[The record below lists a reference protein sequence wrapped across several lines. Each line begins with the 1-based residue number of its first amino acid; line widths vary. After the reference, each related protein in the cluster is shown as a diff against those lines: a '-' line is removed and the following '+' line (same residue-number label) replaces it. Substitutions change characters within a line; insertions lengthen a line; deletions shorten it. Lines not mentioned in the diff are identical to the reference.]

1 MFNPVSTSRVRA
13 VRALTWQGCATL
25 AVALLWWVLPAGGVR
40 SAVAALAGGGLMVFG
55 GWVAMLLAL
64 GGGIVSGAQ
73 MALGRV
79 VIATLL
85 KWGVVA
91 IGLLVLIGIL
101 KWPPLPVL
109 SAVIL
114 TVFAYIVANAIPDK
128 VCK

>member
-1 MFNPVSTSRVRA
+1 MK
-13 VRALTWQGCATL
+13 
-25 AVALLWWVLPAGGVR
+25 

-55 GWVAMLLAL
+55 GLIAMLLAL
-64 GGGIVSGAQ
+64 GGGIVSGAHG
-73 MALGRV
+73 ALGRV

-85 KWGVVA
+85 KWAVVA
-91 IGLLVLIGIL
+91 LGLLVVFGML

-128 VCK
+128 VSK

>member
-25 AVALLWWVLPAGGVR
+25 AVALLWWVIPGGGVK
-40 SAVAALAGGGLMVFG
+40 SAAAALAGGGLMVFV
-55 GWVAMLLAL
+55 GWIAMLVAL
-64 GGGIVSGAQ
+64 GGGIVSGANN
-73 MALGRV
+73 ALARV

-91 IGLLVLIGIL
+91 LGLLVIFGIL

-114 TVFAYIVANAIPDK
+114 MVFVYIVANAIPDK
-128 VCK
+128 VSK